1 MAFDTITINRA
12 RVTDKGVELRTSK
25 NGNEYASLTVM
36 WSSSRKDKAGET
48 EYGPTKFVKVTVTG
62 FEAKDVFANIRP
74 GDRVNVTGRIQH
86 FEWQSDKGPQ
96 DDWSI
101 LGSVSLPVPYA
112 DNQQPNNAAQNGQ
125 TADDPWNAPGKFSGQ
140 QAPNQQQAQ
149 QNVQQGLGA
158 QTVEEGNPPF

>member
-12 RVTDKGVELRTSK
+12 RVTDKGVEMRTSK
-25 NGNEYASLTVM
+25 NGNQYASLTVM

-48 EYGPTKFVKVTVTG
+48 EYGPTKFIKVTVTG

-101 LGSVSLPVPYA
+101 LGTVSLPVPYA
-112 DNQQPNNAAQNGQ
+112 DNQQQGSAWPEPNTGNAWSSQPTQ
-125 TADDPWNAPGKFSGQ
+125 Q

-158 QTVEEGNPPF
+158 QEGNPPF

>member
-12 RVTDKGVELRTSK
+12 RVTDKGVEMRTSK

-36 WSSSRKDKAGET
+36 WSSSRKDKAGST
-48 EYGPTKFVKVTVTG
+48 EYGPTKFIKVTVTG

-101 LGSVSLPVPYA
+101 LGTVSLPVPYA
-112 DNQQPNNAAQNGQ
+112 DNQQQDQGTPQVTPNTGNAWATSQP
-125 TADDPWNAPGKFSGQ
+125 T
-140 QAPNQQQAQ
+140 QQQAQ
-149 QNVQQGLGA
+149 QNIQQGLGA

>member
-12 RVTDKGVELRTSK
+12 RVTDKGVEMRTSK

-48 EYGPTKFVKVTVTG
+48 EYGPTKFIKVTVTG

-101 LGSVSLPVPYA
+101 LGTVSLPVPYA
-112 DNQQPNNAAQNGQ
+112 DNQQQGSAWPQSDAGNAWSSQPTQ
-125 TADDPWNAPGKFSGQ
+125 Q

-149 QNVQQGLGA
+149 QNIQQGLGA
-158 QTVEEGNPPF
+158 QEGNPPF

>member
-12 RVTDKGVELRTSK
+12 RVTDKGVQLRTSK
-25 NGNEYASLTVM
+25 NGNQYASLTVM
-36 WSSSRKDKAGET
+36 WSSSRKDKAGGT

-62 FEAKDVFANIRP
+62 YEAQDVAANIKP

-101 LGSVSLPVPYA
+101 LGTVSLPVPYA
-112 DNQQPNNAAQNGQ
+112 DNHQQGSAWPEPNTGNAWATSQP
-125 TADDPWNAPGKFSGQ
+125 T
-140 QAPNQQQAQ
+140 QQQAQ
-149 QNVQQGLGA
+149 QNIQQGLGA
-158 QTVEEGNPPF
+158 QEGNPPF

>member
-36 WSSSRKDKAGET
+36 WSSSRKDKAGGT
-48 EYGPTKFVKVTVTG
+48 EYGPTKFIKVTVTG
-62 FEAKDVFANIRP
+62 YEAKDVFANIHP

-96 DDWSI
+96 DDWSL
-101 LGSVSLPVPYA
+101 LGTVSLPVPYA
-112 DNQQPNNAAQNGQ
+112 DNQQQGSAWGQDNSNAWSSQP
-125 TADDPWNAPGKFSGQ
+125 T
-140 QAPNQQQAQ
+140 QQQAQ

>member
-12 RVTDKGVELRTSK
+12 RVTDKGVEMRTSK

-36 WSSSRKDKAGET
+36 WSSSRKDKAGQT
-48 EYGPTKFVKVTVTG
+48 EYGPTKFIKVTVTG

-101 LGSVSLPVPYA
+101 LGTVSLPVPYA
-112 DNQQPNNAAQNGQ
+112 SDNQQQGSAWGQDNSNAWSN
-125 TADDPWNAPGKFSGQ
+125 Q

-149 QNVQQGLGA
+149 QNIQQGLGV
-158 QTVEEGNPPF
+158 QEGNPPF

>member
-12 RVTDKGVELRTSK
+12 RVTDKGVEMRTSK

-48 EYGPTKFVKVTVTG
+48 EYGPTKFIKVTVTG
-62 FEAKDVFANIRP
+62 YEAKDVFANIRP

-101 LGSVSLPVPYA
+101 LGTVSLPVPYA
-112 DNQQPNNAAQNGQ
+112 DNQQQDRGAPQVTPNTGNAWASQP
-125 TADDPWNAPGKFSGQ
+125 TV
-140 QAPNQQQAQ
+140 QQAQ

-158 QTVEEGNPPF
+158 QEGNPPF

>member
-12 RVTDKGVELRTSK
+12 RVTDKGVEMRTSK

-36 WSSSRKDKAGET
+36 WSSSRKDKAGST
-48 EYGPTKFVKVTVTG
+48 EYGPTKFIKVTVTG
-62 FEAKDVFANIRP
+62 YEAKDVFANIRP
-74 GDRVNVTGRIQH
+74 GDRVNVIGRIQH

-101 LGSVSLPVPYA
+101 LGTVSLPVPYA
-112 DNQQPNNAAQNGQ
+112 DNQQQGSAWPEPDTGNAWSTSQP
-125 TADDPWNAPGKFSGQ
+125 TA
-140 QAPNQQQAQ
+140 QQAQ

-158 QTVEEGNPPF
+158 QEGNPPF

>member
-12 RVTDKGVELRTSK
+12 RVTDKGVEMRTSK

-36 WSSSRKDKAGET
+36 WSSSRKDKAGGT
-48 EYGPTKFVKVTVTG
+48 EYGPTKFIKVTVTG
-62 FEAKDVFANIRP
+62 YEAKDVFANIRP

-101 LGSVSLPVPYA
+101 LGTVSLPVPYA
-112 DNQQPNNAAQNGQ
+112 SDNQQQGSAWGQDNSNAWSN
-125 TADDPWNAPGKFSGQ
+125 Q

-149 QNVQQGLGA
+149 QNIQQGLGV
-158 QTVEEGNPPF
+158 QEGNPPF

>member
-12 RVTDKGVELRTSK
+12 RVTDKGVEMRTSK

-36 WSSSRKDKAGET
+36 WSSSRKDKAGST
-48 EYGPTKFVKVTVTG
+48 EYGPTKFIKVTVTG
-62 FEAKDVFANIRP
+62 FEAKDVFANIKA

-101 LGSVSLPVPYA
+101 LGTVSLPVPYA
-112 DNQQPNNAAQNGQ
+112 SDNQQQGSAWGQDNSNAWSN
-125 TADDPWNAPGKFSGQ
+125 Q

-149 QNVQQGLGA
+149 QNIQQGLGV
-158 QTVEEGNPPF
+158 QEGNPPF